1 MKKIHRVFGKRKN
14 NKHFWRNLMLFFTG
28 GAVLI
33 VSFIIIYLA
42 TLKIPDFSSF
52 EERKISSS
60 TKIYDR
66 TGEILLFDIHQDIKR
81 TIVPFTEIN
90 NNVKNATIAIEDG
103 EFYNHN
109 GIRIRS
115 IIRAVFSNVS
125 GVGIGGGGST
135 ITQQLVKNTLLTSE
149 TTTFKKIIRKI
160 KEWILAIKI
169 EKVFSKDEI
178 LAFYLNEAPYGGN
191 IYGVEEA
198 SKTYFNKKAK
208 DITLAESAYLAAIP
222 QSPTVLSPYG
232 KNKGRLDQRKNLVL
246 SRMKELGIINN
257 EEYENAIN
265 ENVVFQPV
273 ANSGIKAPHFV
284 FFIREYLEEKYGVEV
299 IENGG
304 LKVITTLNAELQQKA
319 ETIVKEGALKN
330 EKEWGGSNAA
340 LVAIDPKTGQILTM
354 VGSRDYFD
362 KEIDGAFNIATA
374 DRQPGSSFKPFIYAN
389 AFKKGFTPDTVLFD
403 VQTEF
408 NTGCTVYGKALPG
421 RNQKDCYS
429 PDNYDNAFRGP
440 MSLRDAL
447 AQSINIPAVKLFYL
461 AGTNDAMNLAEDL
474 GITTLKDRSRYGLTL
489 VIGGGEAKLIE
500 MTSAYGVFANNGIK
514 NPYTG
519 ILRVE
524 NNNGQILEEY
534 KQTEQEVLE
543 KNVALTV
550 SDVLSDNKARIP
562 TFGASSPLYIPG
574 YDLAAK
580 TGTTN
585 NNKDAWIIGY
595 SPTIVAGVWA
605 GNNDNKPMKK
615 GGSALA
621 GPIWNKFMQEALKVI
636 PTEQFEKPDLAV
648 DIKNTKPVLR
658 GIWQGGESYF
668 IDKISGKLATEL
680 TPKETLEEKTIT
692 NVKTIL
698 HWVDKDNILGA
709 PPVNPSSNSQYEHWN
724 TPIQDWWEK
733 NKYKYITDDGSFKP
747 TSYDDIHTEY
757 NKPVVNIL
765 EPNDQTTYSKDG
777 ILNLN
782 IQATGKYQ
790 ITKMDI
796 FINGIYLE
804 TTNSLLNYQINLN
817 NLDYIRDEN
826 ELKVVVYDSV
836 FNKTEKN
843 VLFKV
848 N

>member
-14 NKHFWRNLMLFFTG
+14 NKHYFRNLMLFLTG
-28 GAVLI
+28 GAILLI
-33 VSFIIIYLA
+33 ALTLIYLA

-81 TIVPFTEIN
+81 TIVPFDKIN
-90 NNVKNATIAIEDG
+90 NNVKNATIAIEDA
-103 EFYNHN
+103 EFYKHK
-109 GIRIRS
+109 GIRPLS
-115 IIRAVFSNVS
+115 ILRAILANIT
-125 GVGIGGGGST
+125 GVGKTQGGST
-135 ITQQLVKNTLLTSE
+135 ITQQLVKNTLLTQ
-149 TTTFKKIIRKI
+149 KKTYTRKI

-169 EKVFSKDEI
+169 EKVFSKEEI

-198 SKTYFNKKAK
+198 SKTYFNKNAA
-208 DITLAESAYLAAIP
+208 DLTLGESAYLAAIP

-232 KNKGRLDQRKNLVL
+232 KNKGRLDERKNLVL
-246 SRMKELGIINN
+246 SRMKELGIINT
-257 EEYENAIN
+257 EEYEKARN
-265 ENVVFQPV
+265 ENVVFQPL

-330 EKEWGGSNAA
+330 EKDWGGSNAA

-374 DRQPGSSFKPFIYAN
+374 DRQPGSSFKPFIYAT

-403 VQTEF
+403 VPTEF

-421 RNQKDCYS
+421 KNQKDCYS

-461 AGTNDAMNLAEDL
+461 AGTNDSMNMAEDL

-519 ILRVE
+519 ILQVE
-524 NNNGQILEEY
+524 NNNGEILEEY
-534 KQTEQEVLE
+534 KQQEQEVLS

-562 TFGASSPLYIPG
+562 TFGANSPLYIPG
-574 YDLAAK
+574 YDVAAK

-621 GPIWNKFMQEALKVI
+621 GPIWNKFMQEALKVV
-636 PTEQFEKPDLAV
+636 PKEQFEKPDLV
-648 DIKNTKPVLR
+648 NDIKNTKPAIR
-658 GIWQGGESYF
+658 GMWQGGESYF

-692 NVKTIL
+692 NVKSIL
-698 HWVDKDNILGA
+698 YWVDRENILGPA
-709 PPVNPSSNSQYEHWN
+709 PTNPTSNAQYEHWN

-733 NKYKYITDDGSFKP
+733 NKYKYNINDGSQKP
-747 TSYDDIHTEY
+747 TGYDDVHTEY
-757 NKPVVNIL
+757 NKPTVNIV
-765 EPNDQTTYSKDG
+765 EPNTDSTYAKNSS
-777 ILNLN
+777 INVN
-782 IQATGKYQ
+782 VQASGKFP
-790 ITKMDI
+790 ITKMDV

-804 TTNSLLNYQINLN
+804 TVNTPLYYNINLLNIDNLK
-817 NLDYIRDEN
+817 DEN
-826 ELKVVVYDSV
+826 DLRVVVYDSV
-836 FNKTEKN
+836 YNKTETN
-843 VLFKV
+843 ILFKV
-848 N
+848 Y